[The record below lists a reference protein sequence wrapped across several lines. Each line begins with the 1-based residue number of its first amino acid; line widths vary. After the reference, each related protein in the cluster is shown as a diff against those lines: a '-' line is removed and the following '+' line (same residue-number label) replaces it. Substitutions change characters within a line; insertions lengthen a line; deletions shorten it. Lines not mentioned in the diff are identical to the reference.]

1 MQERHRNRKL
11 YFDEQS
17 YTTEKYVIPFI
28 EQWGGVS
35 VGAVG
40 SDTGMVGCNTGTDG
54 GSDTGSVGS
63 DTGTVGCNTGLV
75 GRDTRTDGGK
85 PLDMRVLEI
94 GCGEGGNLKPFLDR
108 GCVCTGVDLNG
119 PQIERAKEFF
129 AGHPHEDQLTLLHAD
144 IYDVSPDENQ
154 YDIIMLRDVIEHI
167 HNQER
172 LMHIL
177 PRFLKPHGVMFF
189 AFPPWMMPFG
199 GHQQICRSRLSK
211 VPYIHLLPRRWYGRL
226 LHRFGE
232 SDKCI
237 EELQEIKET
246 GITIERWERIL
257 HTEQL
262 PILRRELYFINP
274 NYEVKFGL
282 RPRRSL
288 PVFRRIP
295 YLRDY
300 YVTAAYYL
308 IGG

>member
-11 YFDEQS
+11 YFDEQA
-17 YTTEKYVIPFI
+17 YTTKKYVIPFI
-28 EQWGGVS
+28 EKWGGVS
-35 VGAVG
+35 VGAVR
-40 SDTGMVGCNTGTDG
+40 
-54 GSDTGSVGS
+54 SDTGSVSS
-63 DTGTVGCNTGLV
+63 DA
-75 GRDTRTDGGK
+75 RTDDGK

-211 VPYIHLLPRRWYGRL
+211 VPYIHLLPRLWYGRL

-257 HTEQL
+257 RTEQL

-308 IGG
+308 IGGVCGNEDRV

>member
-1 MQERHRNRKL
+1 M
-11 YFDEQS
+11 
-17 YTTEKYVIPFI
+17 
-28 EQWGGVS
+28 
-35 VGAVG
+35 
-40 SDTGMVGCNTGTDG
+40 
-54 GSDTGSVGS
+54 
-63 DTGTVGCNTGLV
+63 
-75 GRDTRTDGGK
+75 RTDGGK
-85 PLDMRVLEI
+85 PLDRRVLEI

-129 AGHPHEDQLTLLHAD
+129 AGHPHADQLTLLHAD
-144 IYDVSPDENQ
+144 IYDVPPDENQ

-257 HTEQL
+257 RTEQL

-288 PVFRRIP
+288 PMFRSIP

>member
-1 MQERHRNRKL
+1 MSRGLPNQLFRVSLRRDFNTQDMQERHRNRRL
-11 YFDEQS
+11 YFEEQA

-28 EQWGGVS
+28 EKWGGTAVS
-35 VGAVG
+35 EQSAA
-40 SDTGMVGCNTGTDG
+40 
-54 GSDTGSVGS
+54 
-63 DTGTVGCNTGLV
+63 L
-75 GRDTRTDGGK
+75 
-85 PLDMRVLEI
+85 RVLEI
-94 GCGEGGNLKPFLDR
+94 GCGEGGNLKPFLDK
-108 GCVCTGVDLNG
+108 GCECTGVDLNG
-119 PQIERAKEFF
+119 PQIERAREFF
-129 AGHPHEDQLTLLHAD
+129 AGHPYEDRLTLLHAD
-144 IYDVSPDENQ
+144 IYDVSPDEHQ

-211 VPYIHLLPRRWYGRL
+211 VPYIHLLPRSWYGRL

-257 HTEQL
+257 RTEKL

-288 PVFRRIP
+288 PVLRSIP
-295 YLRDY
+295 YVRDY
-300 YVTAAYYL
+300 YITAAYYL
-308 IGG
+308 LGDGRKENV